1 MCYGNF
7 ISIVETLKCLAKP
20 VERKNFWIVARV
32 AMETQSGGEIRA
44 FFEYDRNDK
53 KLASMKKQMV
63 FMSWK
68 GHKTHE

>member
-1 MCYGNF
+1 
-7 ISIVETLKCLAKP
+7 
-20 VERKNFWIVARV
+20 
-32 AMETQSGGEIRA
+32 MEAQSGGEIRE

-63 FMSWK
+63 SISWK